1 MKRAITL
8 IAAMLFALAMMVGP
22 AAATLCIA
30 PHGETLVTAPLA
42 PEDFADRGDS
52 MSNSAGKLA
61 AWEAHFN
68 SPVVY
73 GPDEELHC
81 P

>member
-8 IAAMLFALAMMVGP
+8 IAAVLFALAIMAGP
-22 AAATLCIA
+22 AAAALCIA
-30 PHGETLVTAPLA
+30 PHGETLVTAPPDPA
-42 PEDFADRGDS
+42 EFFERGES
-52 MSNSAGKLA
+52 MTNPSGKMA

-73 GPDEELHC
+73 GPFVEEC